1 MKVETIYDIVLNIS
15 LVLVILGGIV
25 FVVSFAGCLGALRE
39 NTVQKHFNHTH
50 FTRNKRISLSI
61 STNFT
66 FFFLFLVAVSIEVLF
81 DVFAVGVPVGNGYSD
96 CWFRIST
103 QHEHVFGGLID

>member
-39 NTVQKHFNHTH
+39 NTVKNHFYHTH

-66 FFFLFLVAVSIEVLF
+66 FLFVLVAVSTEVLF
-81 DVFAVGVPVGNGYSD
+81 DVLAVGVPVGNGYSD
-96 CWFRIST
+96 CWFCLST
-103 QHEHVFGGLID
+103 QHEHVLGRFID